1 MVLRAEPVWV
11 VAHHVDDLPW
21 YVERG
26 VSGEGGV
33 WVVLTL
39 SWVGGSA

>member
-1 MVLRAEPVWV
+1 MVP
-11 VAHHVDDLPW
+11 HDVDDLPW

-39 SWVGGSA
+39 SRVGGSA